1 MARWISCSQLA
12 AAGRVLLSRQLAA
25 GTAGPELPSRR
36 WPGPERGDGGRVR
49 GGREG
54 EEMRVRGEKRIF
66 LRLRG
71 GWFVIEREERV

>member
-1 MARWISCSQLA
+1 MFVCSAQILEIAPVPVCGVENDSLARWISCSQLA

-49 GGREG
+49 GGRE
-54 EEMRVRGEKRIF
+54 
-66 LRLRG
+66 
-71 GWFVIEREERV
+71 